1 MFSSLRTSI
10 SSIWSFDVPVCIWM
24 SRWVSISG
32 HSVTQ
37 SGPRDQLTIV
47 KIWTGSL
54 KSWAAGWRI
63 ILSNDSFPTFSL
75 ILAREMYMYGLT
87 VTKKRKKK
95 EKNLLKDSLIEPW
108 VSCEFGV
115 RPSTFSIWTLLRVAT
130 YATEAD
136 YPDFKGCC
144 MIASSSSFFIF
155 RSQPFYPCHP
165 TINTA
170 MQNSW
175 SAWKFIVS
183 LSRGIQS
190 TRGILP
196 VMAYTGRLRPK
207 WVSFS
212 DFRYMKGLGFH

>member
-1 MFSSLRTSI
+1 MTDHTFKWFFSYVFFDFGTS
-10 SSIWSFDVPVCIWM
+10 SVHVWSNCY
-24 SRWVSISG
+24 
-32 HSVTQ
+32 
-37 SGPRDQLTIV
+37 
-47 KIWTGSL
+47 KE
-54 KSWAAGWRI
+54 K
-63 ILSNDSFPTFSL
+63 
-75 ILAREMYMYGLT
+75 
-87 VTKKRKKK
+87 KKK

-115 RPSTFSIWTLLRVAT
+115 TPSTFSIWTLLRVAT

-155 RSQPFYPCHP
+155 RSQSSYPCHP

-183 LSRGIQS
+183 QSRGIQS

-212 DFRYMKGLGFH
+212 GFRYMKGLGFH